1 MARIARFLPYG
12 VKYGIRREVIS
23 VNGAWCVK
31 SFIPPAEVQAN
42 ARRALEVR
50 ASKPPSERG
59 MLAEGIS
66 RARDLSNGKAIPLDT
81 IKRMYSFFERHEV
94 DKQGSSWDTYGKGWQ
109 AWMGWG
115 GDAGRRWVKRIL
127 RQYSDDTPSLK
138 STRAGTSIDK
148 AGEGMMPGM
157 PPQGMPPQ
165 GAPPQGMP
173 GMPPQGAPPQGMP
186 GQPPA
191 DPNAPPADPN
201 NPQGQQ
207 AISIE
212 PMGEGRFREVNSG
225 KEFQVEQ
232 TVPKDDDKIKN
243 DRDTT
248 TYLESSGLKAAK
260 DALSNLAVLA
270 TESQPA
276 DTKRRLFHAGLLD
289 FTNAGTRVSR
299 YGKELL
305 RRIDANKPIADKEK
319 EIKEVLYQAEQ
330 YAKQRAIIM
339 RSADAPAQQPFFNT
353 ITMPYEDRV
362 AVAEIMPQIA
372 TDDVVTVMKAF
383 QREVGSTLEADER
396 ALFARLAKALNT
408 MHRQALLQGDASD
421 AATYGQKMST
431 TVTRILSQQ
440 MKTQYQPLVQEIVK
454 NFGSNA
460 SDASIQRVFNR
471 LLTDYLV
478 NRHEQ
483 LAKTTETYL
492 SRDLEPTK
500 TTGIAFGNRRAEIIA
515 VTESSY
521 ARSLVAKTAQ
531 IVLNK
536 SGVSTQLVWHTA
548 TSDRGCSSC
557 SALHGT
563 VQGDGWTDPP
573 PLHPYCRCT
582 VRIEKVYDKEK

>member
-1 MARIARFLPYG
+1 LWPIPLGKMTTILSRES
-12 VKYGIRREVIS
+12 KCGIRRIVIS
-23 VNGAWCVK
+23 VNGEWCVK

-50 ASKPPSERG
+50 ATKPPSERG
-59 MLAEGIS
+59 MLDEGIS
-66 RARDLSNGKAIPLDT
+66 RARDLSNGRAIPLET

-127 RQYSDDTPSLK
+127 RSYGDTPSLK
-138 STRAGTSIDK
+138 STRAGGSIDK

-157 PPQGMPPQ
+157 PPQG
-165 GAPPQGMP
+165 AAP
-173 GMPPQGAPPQGMP
+173 GMPPQGAPPQGA
-186 GQPPA
+186 PPA

-201 NPQGQQ
+201 APQDPNQQ

-212 PMGEGRFREVNSG
+212 PMGEGKFRETNSG
-225 KEFQVEQ
+225 KEFEVQQ

-260 DALSNLAVLA
+260 DALANLAILA

-276 DTKRRLFHAGLLD
+276 DTKRRLFQAGLLD

-305 RRIDANKPIADKEK
+305 RRIEANKPIADKEK

-339 RSADAPAQQPFFNT
+339 RSADAPARQPFFNT
-353 ITMPYEDRV
+353 ITLPYEDRM
-362 AVAEIMPQIA
+362 AIAEIMPTIA
-372 TDDVVTVMKAF
+372 TEDVVTVMKAF
-383 QREVGSTLEADER
+383 QREVGSTLEDAER
-396 ALFARLAKALNT
+396 PLYARLVKALNT

-421 AATYGQKMST
+421 ATTYGQKMST
-431 TVTRILSQQ
+431 TVTRILGQQ
-440 MKTQYQPLVQEIVK
+440 IKTQYQPLVHEIVK
-454 NFGSNA
+454 NFGGDISEA
-460 SDASIQRVFNR
+460 TVQRAFNR
-471 LLTDYLV
+471 LVNDYLV

-500 TTGIAFGNRRAEIIA
+500 TTSMAFGNRRAEIIA

-531 IVLNK
+531 MVLNK
-536 SGVSTQLVWHTA
+536 SGVATQLVWHTA

-582 VRIEKVYDKEK
+582 VRIEKVYDQEK

>member
-1 MARIARFLPYG
+1 M
-12 VKYGIRREVIS
+12 
-23 VNGAWCVK
+23 K

-59 MLAEGIS
+59 MLDEGIS
-66 RARDLSNGKAIPLDT
+66 RARDLSNGRAIPLET

-127 RQYSDDTPSLK
+127 RSYGDTPSLK
-138 STRAGTSIDK
+138 STRAGGSIDK

-157 PPQGMPPQ
+157 PPQGAPPQGMPPQGMPPQGVPPQ
-165 GAPPQGMP
+165 GAPPQGAAP
-173 GMPPQGAPPQGMP
+173 GMPPQGA
-186 GQPPA
+186 PPA

-201 NPQGQQ
+201 APQNPNQQ

-212 PMGEGRFREVNSG
+212 PLGEGKFRETNSG

-232 TVPKDDDKIKN
+232 TVPKDDDKVKN

-260 DALSNLAVLA
+260 DALANLAILA

-276 DTKRRLFHAGLLD
+276 DTKRRLFQAGLLD

-299 YGKELL
+299 YGKEFL

-339 RSADAPAQQPFFNT
+339 RSADAPAGQPFFNT
-353 ITMPYEDRV
+353 ITLPYEDRM
-362 AVAEIMPQIA
+362 AIAEIMPTIA
-372 TDDVVTVMKAF
+372 TEDVVTVMKAF
-383 QREVGSTLEADER
+383 QREVGSTLEDVER
-396 ALFARLAKALNT
+396 PLYVRLVKALNT

-421 AATYGQKMST
+421 ATTYGQKMST
-431 TVTRILSQQ
+431 TVTRILGQQ

-454 NFGSNA
+454 SLGG
-460 SDASIQRVFNR
+460 DASEATIQRTFNR
-471 LLTDYLV
+471 LVNDYLV

-492 SRDLEPTK
+492 ARDLEPTK
-500 TTGIAFGNRRAEIIA
+500 TTSMAFGNRRAEIIA

-521 ARSLVAKTAQ
+521 ARSLVAKAAQ
-531 IVLNK
+531 MVLNK
-536 SGVSTQLVWHTA
+536 SGVATQLVWHTA

-582 VRIEKVYDKEK
+582 VRIEKVYD

>member
-1 MARIARFLPYG
+1 MARTTRFLPYC
-12 VKYGIRREVIS
+12 VKCGISRKEIS

-31 SFIPPAEVQAN
+31 SFIPPVEVQAN

-50 ASKPPSERG
+50 ASKPPSDRG

-81 IKRMYSFFERHEV
+81 IKRMYSFFSRHEV
-94 DKQGSSWDTYGKGWQ
+94 DKQGSTWDTYGKGWQ

-115 GDAGRRWVKRIL
+115 GDAGYRWVKRIL

-165 GAPPQGMP
+165 GM
-173 GMPPQGAPPQGMP
+173 
-186 GQPPA
+186 PPA

-201 NPQGQQ
+201 NPQDPNQQ